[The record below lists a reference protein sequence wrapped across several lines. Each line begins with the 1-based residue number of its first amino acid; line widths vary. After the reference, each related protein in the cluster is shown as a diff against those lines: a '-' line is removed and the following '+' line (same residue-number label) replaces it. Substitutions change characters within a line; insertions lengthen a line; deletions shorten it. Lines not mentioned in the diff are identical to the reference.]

1 MLLEGKFYINA
12 KEFGKGKK
20 AHIAYSTGITSKDS
34 EGNKTTGYMNVQLS
48 TKAYEYLDD
57 EYPLEDGDSV
67 LVNVIEGWL
76 ASYEKKDGTT
86 GVKLFFNEIELVD
99 EEDEEDEEE
108 LFVAPKKKTTSQKKS
123 PQKKSTPQK
132 KTTTTKKTTKK

>member
-48 TKAYEYLDD
+48 TKAYEYLED

-67 LVNVIEGWL
+67 LVNVVEGWL

-86 GVKLFFNEIELVD
+86 GVKLFFNEIELVEEED
-99 EEDEEDEEE
+99 EDEDEEDEEE
-108 LFVAPKKKTTSQKKS
+108 LFVAPKKTQQKKS
-123 PQKKSTPQK
+123 NTTKKTPQK
-132 KTTTTKKTTKK
+132 KTTKKTTKK